1 MKSRPESTQE
11 YTTRVKQLVLL
22 VNNLGFKN
30 MSITASIDEQAVVQ
44 LLNMG
49 AKQGLYV
56 FLGIICYLLEFIY
69 VKDTRFIGLLQ
80 IQEYLFQSQ
89 LRSVDI
95 TQFDIESR
103 RIKRK
108 AGFPFAFLSTFRIF
122 DLRS

>member
-1 MKSRPESTQE
+1 MVS
-11 YTTRVKQLVLL
+11 TRVKQLVLL

-69 VKDTRFIGLLQ
+69 GKDTRFIGLLQ

-108 AGFPFAFLSTFRIF
+108 AGFPFVFRSLIRIF